1 MGKRWHQRRDMM
13 LAAAARHDQQQQE
26 YQHGHGM
33 TSSNATVTQWATARR
48 SKTRSS

>member
-33 TSSNATVTQWATARR
+33 MSSNAMATQRAAAHR